1 MGDPKRI
8 RKKYKTPRQ
17 PFEKSRITHDLQ
29 LVGKYGL
36 RNMKAVWKH
45 QTMLANFRGNARRLL
60 SLEEEDRQV
69 GERELLGRLNR
80 LGLIKSNATLDN
92 VLSLKI
98 EDFMERRL
106 QTMVYKSGMATTTHH
121 ARQMIV
127 HGHIGIGEKISKSPS
142 YLVKAAEEKIITY
155 VGKSPFRKTS
165 HKALPANVYKSKKPK
180 EDKKRDDRGGRRPQ
194 RRPGRSGPPRPAP
207 TAEKKVIDKAVER
220 PVPTK
225 EGTVPSEKVV
235 LDEKVVDI
243 LPPKEKAEP
252 KKVAPAKKVEP
263 KKAEPAKKVEPKKAE
278 PAKKVEPKK
287 GDDKK

>member
-17 PFEKSRITHDLQ
+17 PFEKTRITHDLQ

-60 SLEEEDRQV
+60 SHDEEDRRV
-69 GERELLGRLNR
+69 GEQELLGRLHR
-80 LGLIKSNATLDN
+80 LGLIKKNATLDN

-98 EDFMERRL
+98 EDFLERRL
-106 QTMVYKSGMATTTHH
+106 QTMVYKTGMATTPHH

-127 HGHIGIGEKISKSPS
+127 HGHIGIGDKIPKSPS
-142 YLVKAAEEKIITY
+142 YIVPLAEEKLLAFARD
-155 VGKSPFRKTS
+155 SPLAKTS

-180 EDKKRDDRGGRRPQ
+180 EDKRDDRGGRRPQ
-194 RRPGRSGPPRPAP
+194 RRPDRSGPAKPSSQAIGAKIP
-207 TAEKKVIDKAVER
+207 DKAIER

-225 EGTVPSEKVV
+225 EGTVPTEKVI
-235 LDEKVVDI
+235 LDEKVVEI
-243 LPPKEKAEP
+243 LPPEEKAEP
-252 KKVAPAKKVEP
+252 KKKAAPKD
-263 KKAEPAKKVEPKKAE
+263 
-278 PAKKVEPKK
+278 
-287 GDDKK
+287 GDKK